1 MIQYELLPDVSV
13 IGTLFGWWLFLSYSK
28 GVTHLSS
35 WMAPGY
41 QQQQWIET
49 GTTILICAFIY
60 PFNEK
65 LSSAVGTGENWN
77 MEIAKFIQN
86 LVA

>member
-1 MIQYELLPDVSV
+1 MD
-13 IGTLFGWWLFLSYSK
+13 
-28 GVTHLSS
+28 
-35 WMAPGY
+35 APNY

-49 GTTILICAFIY
+49 GTTILICAIIY